1 MQQRQNSKPFIGIT
15 IGDPA
20 GIGAEIVLKSWLCK
34 EVHQACRPIVFA
46 GQVELEQASELMARP
61 LTFRAIKDVTTAEF
75 APGQMNYVECQ
86 GVGERVEY
94 GRIQANCGRAAF
106 EFIRTAIEWSM
117 RGDVTAMV
125 TAPINKESLKAA
137 KVPYLDHTEMLAKL
151 TKSPNPMTLFM
162 VGNLRIFFF
171 SRHIPLNEVPQVLNI
186 PSIVEFLIR
195 CDTALRQLGIEKPH
209 LALAALNPHGGEHG
223 LFGTEEMT
231 ILTPAVEEARQQGLN
246 VDGPIPADS
255 VFNLCLE
262 GHFDGVLSLYHDQG
276 HIAAKT
282 YDFHRTVSLTM
293 GLPFLRTS
301 VDHGT
306 AFEIAGKGIA
316 NETAMIEAIKAA
328 AKYGLRVRN
337 WQG

>member
-1 MQQRQNSKPFIGIT
+1 MQNGKVYKPLIGIT

-20 GIGAEIVLKSWLCK
+20 GIGPEIVLKSWAC
-34 EVHQACRPIVFA
+34 EGIHQICRPIVFA
-46 GQVELEQASELMARP
+46 GEVELEQAVELVTEP
-61 LTFRAIKDVTTAEF
+61 LNFRAVHSVSEAEF
-75 APGQMNYVECQ
+75 KPDQVNYIACY
-86 GVGERVEY
+86 GVKERVEY
-94 GRIQANCGRAAF
+94 GKIQGQCGQAAF
-106 EFIRTAIEWSM
+106 DFIKTAIAWSLK
-117 RGDVTAMV
+117 GDVAAMV
-125 TAPINKESLKAA
+125 TAPINKESLKAG

-151 TKSPNPMTLFM
+151 TDSPNPMTLFM
-162 VGNLRIFFF
+162 VDNLHIFFY
-171 SRHIPLNEVPQVLNI
+171 SRHLPLRAVPDALN
-186 PSIVEFLIR
+186 VTELIEYLVK
-195 CDTALRQLGIEKPH
+195 CDIALKQLGIKEPR

-223 LFGTEEMT
+223 LFGTEEMEV
-231 ILTPAVEEARQQGLN
+231 LTPTVDKARALGFD
-246 VDGPIPADS
+246 VSGPIPADS

-316 NETAMIEAIKAA
+316 NATGMIEAIKAA
-328 AKYGLRVRN
+328 AKYGLQVRS
-337 WQG
+337 WK